1 MKGQN
6 ENREKKLGLL
16 HIAVLLEYKETTT
29 ILPPLLFSPPLPPV
43 LNSTPVIAFR
53 NLQKRAFS
61 SFDIF
66 QSCVLASPRISRYRV
81 HQHHPRARNGGKEE
95 RAKVSQST
103 EHSHAHFVTR
113 DPGATPSG
121 GGWTRRQAPVGNNN
135 GEEEMED
142 KVWVWS
148 WGSCIGR
155 LVCGRLSDIIY
166 WKFFPRT
173 HPVISQTTSWGL
185 KNFCTKKFYNILLL
199 KHT

>member
-1 MKGQN
+1 M
-6 ENREKKLGLL
+6 
-16 HIAVLLEYKETTT
+16 LLEYKETTT
-29 ILPPLLFSPPLPPV
+29 ILPPLLFSPLPPV

-66 QSCVLASPRISRYRV
+66 QNCVLVSPRISRYRV

-95 RAKVSQST
+95 RAKVSQAT

-121 GGWTRRQAPVGNNN
+121 GSWTWRQAPVGNNN

-142 KVWVWS
+142 KVWEWS

-155 LVCGRLSDIIY
+155 LVCGRLSDIIFR
-166 WKFFPRT
+166 KFFPRT
-173 HPVISQTTSWGL
+173 HRVISQTTSWGL
-185 KNFCTKKFYNILLL
+185 KNLLH
-199 KHT
+199 K